1 LLKNQTFFILQEDQD
16 VMEVDLDLAD
26 KLHPIDQELS
36 GDDLILAQYSSQ
48 NPFPT
53 TNAQKS
59 YNNILYASS
68 TNDSKSK
75 TTIDP
80 VLHRPTTP
88 GQLRQSIAA
97 HTVDSLANSLAVGDI
112 FHSQSNGFEHSN
124 VNSTIF
130 AASTSMSIKKPL
142 SASTISTITN
152 NNNTTKFSKTLSSL
166 TRPKSATRLST
177 NDQQKQITPV
187 LAFGTN
193 DELDRSIPTIATQK
207 VTPPMKF
214 SFSEPPRSNSSAS
227 IRSSSSSTLE
237 LSNGN
242 ISSQKTKKL

>member
-1 LLKNQTFFILQEDQD
+1 
-16 VMEVDLDLAD
+16 MEADLDLAD
-26 KLHPIDQELS
+26 KLQAVDQELS

-48 NPFPT
+48 NPPAT
-53 TNAQKS
+53 TTATNVQKS
-59 YNNILYASS
+59 YNNNLYASS
-68 TNDSKSK
+68 TNDWKSRAS
-75 TTIDP
+75 IDP

-88 GQLRQSIAA
+88 GQLRQSIVA

-124 VNSTIF
+124 GNSIAL
-130 AASTSMSIKKPL
+130 AASTSISMKKPL
-142 SASTISTITN
+142 SA
-152 NNNTTKFSKTLSSL
+152 NTHSPVSNKNKTKFSKTSISL
-166 TRPKSATRLST
+166 TRPKSATRTST
-177 NDQQKQITPV
+177 NDQSKQLTPV

-193 DELDRSIPTIATQK
+193 DELDRSIPTITSQK

-242 ISSQKTKKL
+242 VSNPKPKKL

>member
-1 LLKNQTFFILQEDQD
+1 
-16 VMEVDLDLAD
+16 MEADLDLAD
-26 KLHPIDQELS
+26 KLQPIDQELT

-48 NPFPT
+48 NLPQPT
-53 TNAQKS
+53 TTTTNFRKS

-68 TNDSKSK
+68 TSDFKNKSI
-75 TTIDP
+75 IDP

-88 GQLRQSIAA
+88 GQLRQSIVA

-112 FHSQSNGFEHSN
+112 LHSQSNGFEHSN
-124 VNSTIF
+124 GISTVF
-130 AASTSMSIKKPL
+130 AASTSLSIKKPL
-142 SASTISTITN
+142 SASTNFTTLN
-152 NNNTTKFSKTLSSL
+152 NNKAKFSKPALSI
-166 TRPKSATRLST
+166 TRPKSANRLST
-177 NDQQKQITPV
+177 ADQPKQITPV
-187 LAFGTN
+187 IAFDIN
-193 DELDRSIPTIATQK
+193 DELDRSIPTITSQK

-242 ISSQKTKKL
+242 NNNPKSKKL

>member
-1 LLKNQTFFILQEDQD
+1 
-16 VMEVDLDLAD
+16 MEADLDLAD
-26 KLHPIDQELS
+26 KLHAIDQELG
-36 GDDLILAQYSSQ
+36 GDDLMLAQYTSQ
-48 NPFPT
+48 KSTTTTT
-53 TNAQKS
+53 TNIQKS
-59 YNNILYASS
+59 YNNTLYASS
-68 TNDSKSK
+68 ISDFKSK

-97 HTVDSLANSLAVGDI
+97 HTVDSLANSLVIGDV
-112 FHSQSNGFEHSN
+112 FHSQSNGFEQPN
-124 VNSTIF
+124 GNSTIF

-142 SASTISTITN
+142 SASVASAATN
-152 NNNTTKFSKTLSSL
+152 HNNTKFSKTSS
-166 TRPKSATRLST
+166 TIARPKSTHRLSSV
-177 NDQQKQITPV
+177 DQQKQLTPV

-193 DELDRSIPTIATQK
+193 DELDRSTLTTQK

-242 ISSQKTKKL
+242 VNNQKAKKP

>member
-1 LLKNQTFFILQEDQD
+1 
-16 VMEVDLDLAD
+16 MEVDLDLAD
-26 KLHPIDQELS
+26 KLHAIDQELS
-36 GDDLILAQYSSQ
+36 GDDLMIIQYSSQ
-48 NPFPT
+48 KSTT
-53 TNAQKS
+53 TNVQKS

-68 TNDSKSK
+68 INDFKTK

-88 GQLRQSIAA
+88 GQLRQSIVA

-112 FHSQSNGFEHSN
+112 FHSQSNGFEQSN
-124 VNSTIF
+124 QNSTIF
-130 AASTSMSIKKPL
+130 TTSISIKKPL
-142 SASTISTITN
+142 SASTTSTITN
-152 NNNTTKFSKTLSSL
+152 HNTKFSKNSSSI
-166 TRPKSATRLST
+166 TRPKSANRLSS

-193 DELDRSIPTIATQK
+193 DELYQSIPTITTQK

-227 IRSSSSSTLE
+227 IRSSTSSTTTLE

-242 ISSQKTKKL
+242 TNNQKTKKL

>member
-1 LLKNQTFFILQEDQD
+1 
-16 VMEVDLDLAD
+16 METDLDLAD
-26 KLHPIDQELS
+26 KLQPIDQELS

-48 NPFPT
+48 NPSQSTGT
-53 TNAQKS
+53 TNFRKS

-68 TNDSKSK
+68 TSDFKSKSI
-75 TTIDP
+75 IDP

-88 GQLRQSIAA
+88 GQLRQSIVA

-112 FHSQSNGFEHSN
+112 LHSQSHGFEHSN
-124 VNSTIF
+124 GISTIF
-130 AASTSMSIKKPL
+130 AASTSISIKKPL
-142 SASTISTITN
+142 SASTNSTTLN
-152 NNNTTKFSKTLSSL
+152 NNDNKMKFSKPASSI
-166 TRPKSATRLST
+166 TRPKSANRLLT
-177 NDQQKQITPV
+177 TDQPKQITPV

-193 DELDRSIPTIATQK
+193 DELDRSIPTITSQR

-242 ISSQKTKKL
+242 INNPKSKKL